1 MCLAKSPPVYHTW
14 QIPRNEKAKNSMS
27 DTELP
32 RFLERNGFPR
42 LAYVRT
48 ASAGAGAALP
58 GIIFLPGF
66 RSDMQGTKALYLEA
80 QCRARGQGFIRFD
93 YSGHGL
99 SAGRFEDGTLESWRD
114 DALSILDRLS
124 TGPVVLVGSSM
135 GGWIGLLLALMRPQ
149 QVRGFIGIAAAPDFT
164 RDLMENRFDDTMRAS
179 YQARGY
185 AELPNDYSP
194 EPYIMTRGMIESG
207 NRVCLLDGRHEL
219 PIPVRL
225 LQGLQDKEVSG
236 GMPDAIAACLAGA
249 DVQIHLVP
257 DGDHSLSRPQ
267 DLALIDQ
274 QVEAV
279 SRLFAFV

>member
-1 MCLAKSPPVYHTW
+1 
-14 QIPRNEKAKNSMS
+14 MS

-32 RFLERNGFPR
+32 RFLERSGYPR

-48 ASAGAGAALP
+48 QALSAGAAMP
-58 GIIFLPGF
+58 TVIFLPGF

-80 QCRARGQGFIRFD
+80 QCKKRGQGFIRFD
-93 YSGHGL
+93 YSGHGV
-99 SAGRFEDGTLESWRD
+99 SAGRFEDCTLESWRD

-124 TGPVVLVGSSM
+124 VGPVLLVGSSM
-135 GGWIGLLLALMRPQ
+135 GGWIGLLLALMRPER
-149 QVRGFIGIAAAPDFT
+149 VRGFIGIAAAPDFT
-164 RDLMENRFDDTMRAS
+164 RDLLEHRFDDTMRAS
-179 YQARGY
+179 YESRGY

-194 EPYIMTRGMIESG
+194 EPYILTRGLIESG
-207 NRVCLLDGRHEL
+207 NRLCLLDGRHEL

-257 DGDHSLSRPQ
+257 DGDHSLSRPE
-267 DLALIDQ
+267 DLALLDQ
-274 QVEAV
+274 QVEAL
-279 SRLFAFV
+279 SRLLSLV